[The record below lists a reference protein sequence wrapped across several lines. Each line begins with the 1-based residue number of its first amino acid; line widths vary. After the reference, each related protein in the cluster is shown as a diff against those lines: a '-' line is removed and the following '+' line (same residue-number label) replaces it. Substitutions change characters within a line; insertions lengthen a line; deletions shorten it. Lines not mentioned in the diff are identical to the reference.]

1 MALGAARKIVRKD
14 GIQALSG
21 RKVTGRIGYTIG
33 TLYHLFDGMDD
44 LVERMNA
51 ETLAA
56 LYAHCSA
63 DVATSDVADRLKSLA
78 FRFIEFVTK
87 HPNEWDAVMSYRYKE
102 GHETSDFYAIEIQ
115 RLFGLMAEATA
126 QFYPDD
132 ATEEQAA
139 DMALL
144 WSSLTGIWG
153 VASSERRVGG
163 TLEQMVERLVEMY
176 LSARARAEGVT
187 SAP

>member
-1 MALGAARKIVRKD
+1 MALDAARQIVRKD

-33 TLYHLFDGMDD
+33 TLYQLFDDMDH

-56 LYAHCSA
+56 LYDHCRVETEA
-63 DVATSDVADRLKSLA
+63 ATVATQLKTLA
-78 FRFIEFVTK
+78 FRFIDFVK
-87 HPNEWDAVMSYRYKE
+87 AHPNEWDAIMSYRYKD
-102 GHETSDFYAIEIQ
+102 GHVSSDFYIYEIQ
-115 RLFGLMAEATA
+115 RLFGLMATATA
-126 QFYPDD
+126 QFYTDE
-132 ATEEQAA
+132 TQEEQAA

-153 VASSERRVGG
+153 IASSERTVGG
-163 TLEQMVERLVEMY
+163 TMEQMIDRLVEMY
-176 LSARARAEGVT
+176 ISAR
-187 SAP
+187 S